1 MDGRSGSVCW
11 YDWWGTGDGGDVDAT
26 TVAVGTRVV
35 VRRLLRGRAGPS
47 GGPAMTDVVG
57 RVVARTGEVLRVER
71 RDGELVDVAMA
82 DVVTLKQV
90 PDGAGRRRTR
100 PARSVDADTLTRI
113 CTRGW
118 PPHEAGRV
126 GDWELRAAGGFTGR
140 ANSAA
145 LHGEPGR
152 PAAEALAEVVAF
164 YQARGLPPKA
174 QAVVGSPGERWCLD
188 HGWVAA
194 GGSHPGAVVQV
205 ADLDPTSNLPDDPR
219 GIVVDSVTDDW
230 LALYGRA
237 GDVDPGVA
245 RAVLEGCPVV
255 GFVRLEDAGELVA
268 IGRVAVTG
276 DWAGL
281 GCVEV
286 AAAHRR
292 RGHARRVVEASL
304 AWAIARGAVS
314 AYLQTMRHN
323 TAALR
328 LYRPYGFVD
337 HHDYRYLVPPP

>member
-1 MDGRSGSVCW
+1 
-11 YDWWGTGDGGDVDAT
+11 VDST

-57 RVVARTGEVLRVER
+57 RVVAHTGEVLRVER
-71 RDGELVDVAMA
+71 RDGELVDVAVA

-100 PARSVDADTLTRI
+100 PARSVDVDTLTRI

-118 PPHEAGRV
+118 PPLQTARV

-140 ANSAA
+140 ANSVA
-145 LHGEPGR
+145 LHGEPGL
-152 PAAEALAEVVAF
+152 PASEALAEVITF
-164 YQARGLPPKA
+164 YESLDLPPKG
-174 QAVVGSPGERWCLD
+174 QAVAGSPGERLCVAE
-188 HGWVAA
+188 GWVAA

-205 ADLDPTSNLPDDPR
+205 ADLDPARDFPHDPR
-219 GIVVDSVTDDW
+219 VSVVDTAVDDW
-230 LALYGRA
+230 LALYDRTGA
-237 GDVDPGVA
+237 VDPAVA

-292 RGHARRVVEASL
+292 LGHARRVVEASL
-304 AWAIARGAVS
+304 AWATARGAVS